1 MKHIG
6 NLTITSANA
15 GDYAGLT
22 DVTGY
27 LEIHAKSSLPV
38 LATVGGYLT
47 IRAKPSLP
55 VLTTVGESL
64 SIQAEVALPM
74 LVTVGG
80 YLTIHAEAAL
90 PMLVTVGGSLTI
102 QAKSSLPVLT
112 SAHGVPGNLIAI
124 SDYGLWAGSN
134 GLYYAGCRKGF
145 TREQA
150 LKHWDREDDR
160 ACLYTL
166 AIGATS

>member
-22 DVTGY
+22 EVTGY
-27 LEIHAKSSLPV
+27 LS
-38 LATVGGYLT
+38 
-47 IRAKPSLP
+47 IRADASLP
-55 VLTTVGESL
+55 VLTTVGGYLDIQSEASL
-64 SIQAEVALPM
+64 PVLT
-74 LVTVGG
+74 TVGG
-80 YLTIHAEAAL
+80 YLDIQAEAAL
-90 PMLVTVGGSLTI
+90 PALTTVGDPLTI
-102 QAKSSLPVLT
+102 RAEASFPALT
-112 SAHGVPGNLIAI
+112 TAHGVPGNLIAV

-150 LKHWDREDDR
+150 LRHWDREDDR

>member
-22 DVTGY
+22 EVTGY
-27 LEIHAKSSLPV
+27 LSIQAD
-38 LATVGGYLT
+38 A
-47 IRAKPSLP
+47 SLP
-55 VLTTVGESL
+55 VLTTVGGYL
-64 SIQAEVALPM
+64 YIQAEASFPV
-74 LVTVGG
+74 
-80 YLTIHAEAAL
+80 LT
-90 PMLVTVGGSLTI
+90 TVGGSLDI
-102 QAKSSLPVLT
+102 QARAALPALT
-112 SAHGVPGNLIAI
+112 TAHGVPGNLIAV
-124 SDYGLWAGSN
+124 SEYGLWAGSN

-150 LKHWDREDDR
+150 LRHWDREDDR

-166 AIGATS
+166 AIGTTS

>member
-22 DVTGY
+22 
-27 LEIHAKSSLPV
+27 
-38 LATVGGYLT
+38 TVGGYLI
-47 IRAKPSLP
+47 IRADASLPALTSVGGPLDIYAKASLP
-55 VLTTVGESL
+55 VLTTVGGS
-64 SIQAEVALPM
+64 
-74 LVTVGG
+74 
-80 YLTIHAEAAL
+80 LTISAEAAL
-90 PMLVTVGGSLTI
+90 PVLTTVGDYLSI
-102 QAKSSLPVLT
+102 YARAALPVLT
-112 SAHGVPGNLIAI
+112 TAHGVPGNLIAV
-124 SDYGLWAGSN
+124 SEYGLWAGSN
-134 GLYYAGCRKGF
+134 GLYYAGCQEGF

-150 LKHWDREDDR
+150 LRHWDREDDR